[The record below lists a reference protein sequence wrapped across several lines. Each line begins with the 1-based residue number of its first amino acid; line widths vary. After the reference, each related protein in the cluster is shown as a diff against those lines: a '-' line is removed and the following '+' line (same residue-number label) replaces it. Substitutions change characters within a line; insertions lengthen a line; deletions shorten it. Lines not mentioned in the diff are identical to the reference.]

1 MIRIPATT
9 PQNLIIS
16 QSGPAVNPPID
27 KEIVDEVMAGNTSCI
42 LSKEKS
48 LRLLDAIGVSRER
61 TLIAT
66 NTDEARAAVTDLGF
80 PINMENISIHEAD
93 GRELVES
100 ITDRNTMR
108 LEFSRLMR
116 DPGTQG
122 VLIRPSLT
130 GARSYFGIRY
140 REGQGH
146 LVVCG
151 TLSLSDSKPS
161 GFVCC
166 TLPVT
171 KEEASQI
178 FHRVKGSHQVNEV
191 VFTDT
196 LRRLSALCSYAPQID
211 KMDIYPVVINAR
223 SVIALDA
230 SVTLRKTS

>member
-9 PQNLIIS
+9 PQNLIVS

-27 KEIVDEVMAGNTSCI
+27 KEIVDEVMAGNTSST
-42 LSKEKS
+42 LSQEKA

-66 NTDEARAAVTDLGF
+66 NIDEARAAIIDLGF
-80 PINMENISIHEAD
+80 PINMENISVHEAD
-93 GRELVES
+93 GREIVES

-116 DPGTQG
+116 NPGTQG
-122 VLIRPSLT
+122 ILIRPSLT

-140 REGQGH
+140 REGLGH

-151 TLSLSDSKPS
+151 TLSMSDKPS

-171 KEEASQI
+171 KVEASQI
-178 FHRVKGSHQVNEV
+178 FQRVKGNHQVNEV
-191 VFTDT
+191 VFNDT

-230 SVTLRKTS
+230 SVTLRKTP